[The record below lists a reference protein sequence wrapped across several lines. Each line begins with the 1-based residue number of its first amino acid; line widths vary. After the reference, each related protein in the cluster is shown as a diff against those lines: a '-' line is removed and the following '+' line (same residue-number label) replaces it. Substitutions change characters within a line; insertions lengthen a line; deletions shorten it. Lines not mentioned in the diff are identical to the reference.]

1 MLPEWA
7 MTQDTENLIHNCKL
21 NDTMQLISLENCG
34 YQKHCFKMKKLRLL
48 LGDQLNSEHSWFSK
62 SDKNVLYCLF
72 EMRQETDYVTHHIQK
87 VVGFFAAMRNLA
99 EELKAT
105 NHTVIY
111 FDINDAKNTQS
122 LVENLALL
130 IEENNIEKFEYL
142 APDEYRLDTQLSQFS
157 ESLKIKSE
165 VYSTEHFYTE
175 RADLKTFFK
184 GKKQFL
190 MENFYRQM
198 RKKHQILMVDQQPEG
213 GKWNF
218 DASNRK
224 KWKGDALIPQ
234 EISFDNNVSAII
246 SDIEKAGV
254 KTIGNINATYFEYPI
269 SRKQS
274 LVQLDYFCEHL
285 LVHFG
290 DYQDAMHTDKIY
302 LFHSRISFAMNTK
315 MISPKEVVDRVLETY
330 RKQED
335 EIDIS
340 QVEGFIRQILGWREY
355 MRGMYWMLM
364 PDYKKENFLGNKNK
378 LPDFF
383 WTGKTKMNCVK
394 NAVHNSLNNGYAH
407 HIQRLMITGN
417 FALLA
422 QVHPDEIDAW
432 YLGIYVDA
440 IEWVQLP
447 NTRGMSQ
454 FADGGKIATKPYV
467 SSGSYISKMS
477 NYCDVCVYKKAKKF
491 EDDACPFNTL
501 YWNFLD
507 EKQAQ
512 LASNFRM
519 KMMYSILN
527 KMSSDD
533 RSKIKE
539 KANHIIENLD
549 EY

>member
-1 MLPEWA
+1 
-7 MTQDTENLIHNCKL
+7 
-21 NDTMQLISLENCG
+21 
-34 YQKHCFKMKKLRLL
+34 MKKLRLI
-48 LGDQLNSEHSWFSK
+48 LGDQLNSQHSWFHEK
-62 SDKNVLYCLF
+62 DENTIYCLF

-87 VVGFFAAMRNLA
+87 VIGFFAAMRNFSQ
-99 EELKAT
+99 ELKKA
-105 NHTVIY
+105 NYPVIY
-111 FDINDAKNTQS
+111 LNINDTKNTQN
-122 LVENLALL
+122 LVENLSIL
-130 IEENNIEKFEYL
+130 IAENKIEKFEYL
-142 APDEYRLDTQLSQFS
+142 SPDEYRLDEQLKNFCTSLDIES
-157 ESLKIKSE
+157 EE
-165 VYSTEHFYTE
+165 FSTEHFYTE
-175 RADLKTFFK
+175 REDLKTFFK
-184 GKKQFL
+184 GKKTFL
-190 MENFYRQM
+190 MENFYRNM
-198 RKKHQILMVDQQPEG
+198 RKKHQILMVDKQPEG
-213 GKWNF
+213 GKWNY

-224 KWKGDALIPQ
+224 KWKGDALIPP
-234 EISFDNNVSAII
+234 EINFDNNVELIF
-246 SDIEKAGV
+246 SDIKKAGI
-254 KTIGNINATYFEYPI
+254 KTIGQINPAYFEYPI
-269 SRKQS
+269 SRKQA
-274 LVQLDYFCEHL
+274 LVQLAYFCEHL

-315 MISPKEVVDRVLETY
+315 IISPKEVITSVLETY
-330 RKQED
+330 REQKD

-364 PDYKKENFLGNKNK
+364 PDYKKENFLDNKNK

-383 WTGKTKMNCVK
+383 WTGKTKMNCLK
-394 NAVHNSLNNGYAH
+394 NAINNSLENGYAH

-417 FALLA
+417 FALLT
-422 QVHPDEIDAW
+422 QIHPDEIDAW

-467 SSGSYISKMS
+467 SSGSYIGKMS
-477 NYCDVCVYKKAKKF
+477 NYCDACTYKKTKKF

-507 EKQAQ
+507 EKQEK
-512 LASNFRM
+512 LSSNFRM
-519 KMMYSILN
+519 KMMYSVLN
-527 KMSSDD
+527 KMSSED

>member
-1 MLPEWA
+1 
-7 MTQDTENLIHNCKL
+7 
-21 NDTMQLISLENCG
+21 
-34 YQKHCFKMKKLRLL
+34 MKKLRLI
-48 LGDQLNSEHSWFSK
+48 LGDQLNSQHSWFRETDS
-62 SDKNVLYCLF
+62 NVIYCIF

-87 VVGFFAAMRNLA
+87 VTGFFAAMRNFA
-99 EELKAT
+99 KELKIA
-105 NHTVIY
+105 NHAVIY
-111 FDINDAKNTQS
+111 FNINDKKNTQS
-122 LVENLALL
+122 LVENLTIL
-130 IEENNIEKFEYL
+130 IKENNIEKFEYL
-142 APDEYRLDTQLSQFS
+142 SPDEYRLDQQIKIFCKNLPIDSRVFS
-157 ESLKIKSE
+157 S
-165 VYSTEHFYTE
+165 EHFYTE
-175 RADLKTFFK
+175 REDLETFFK

-190 MENFYRQM
+190 MENFYRNM
-198 RKKHQILMVDQQPEG
+198 RKKHQILMIDKQPEG
-213 GKWNF
+213 GKWNY

-224 KWKGDALIPQ
+224 KWKGDTLIPQ
-234 EISFDNNVSAII
+234 EINFDTNVEDIL
-246 SDIEKAGV
+246 SDIKKA
-254 KTIGNINATYFEYPI
+254 KIETIGKINSKYFEYPI
-269 SRKQS
+269 SRKQAIQ
-274 LVQLDYFCEHL
+274 QLNYFCEHL

-315 MISPKEVVDRVLETY
+315 IISPKEIIDTVLETY
-330 RKQED
+330 RKQQD
-335 EIDIS
+335 AIDIS

-364 PDYKKENFLGNKNK
+364 PEYKKENFLDNKNK
-378 LPDFF
+378 LPKFF
-383 WTGKTKMNCVK
+383 WTGKTKMNCLK
-394 NAVHNSLNNGYAH
+394 NAINNSLENGYAH

-417 FALLA
+417 FALLT
-422 QVHPDEIDAW
+422 QIHPDEIDAW

-477 NYCDVCVYKKAKKF
+477 NYCESCVYKKAKKF

-507 EKQAQ
+507 EKQEK
-512 LASNFRM
+512 LSSNFRM
-519 KMMYSILN
+519 KMMYSLLN
-527 KMSSDD
+527 KMSSED
-533 RSKIKE
+533 RARIKE

>member
-1 MLPEWA
+1 
-7 MTQDTENLIHNCKL
+7 
-21 NDTMQLISLENCG
+21 
-34 YQKHCFKMKKLRLL
+34 MKKLRLI
-48 LGDQLNSEHSWFSK
+48 LGDQLNSQHSWFH
-62 SDKNVLYCLF
+62 DKDENTIYCLF

-87 VVGFFAAMRNLA
+87 VIGFFAAMRNFSK
-99 EELKAT
+99 ELKT
-105 NHTVIY
+105 NDQAVIY
-111 FDINDAKNTQS
+111 YKINDPRNTQN
-122 LVENLALL
+122 LVTNLSNL
-130 IEENNIEKFEYL
+130 IAENNIEKFEYL
-142 APDEYRLDTQLSQFS
+142 SPDEYRLDEQLKNYCKDLNI
-157 ESLKIKSE
+157 ESE
-165 VYSTEHFYTE
+165 VFSSEHFYTE
-175 RADLKTFFK
+175 KEDLKTFFL
-184 GKKQFL
+184 GKKIFL
-190 MENFYRQM
+190 MENFYRNM
-198 RKKHQILMVDQQPEG
+198 RKKYQILMVDKQPEG
-213 GKWNF
+213 GKWNY

-224 KWKGDALIPQ
+224 KWKGDALIPT
-234 EISFDNNVSAII
+234 EINFDNNVQDVFI
-246 SDIEKAGV
+246 DIEKAGI
-254 KTIGNINATYFEYPI
+254 KTIGQINPRYFEYPI
-269 SRKQS
+269 SRKQA
-274 LVQLDYFCEHL
+274 LVQLAYFCEHL

-302 LFHSRISFAMNTK
+302 LFHSRISFAMNSK
-315 MISPKEVVDRVLETY
+315 MISPKEIIASVLETY
-330 RKQED
+330 RAQKD

-364 PDYKKENFLGNKNK
+364 PDYKKENFLDNKNK

-383 WTGKTKMNCVK
+383 WTGKTKMNCLK
-394 NAVHNSLNNGYAH
+394 NAINNSLENGYAH

-417 FALLA
+417 FALLT
-422 QVHPDEIDAW
+422 QIHPNEIDAW

-467 SSGSYISKMS
+467 SSGSYIGKMS
-477 NYCDVCVYKKAKKF
+477 NYCDACTYKKAKKF

-507 EKQAQ
+507 EKQEK
-512 LASNFRM
+512 LSSNFRM
-519 KMMYSILN
+519 KMMYSVLN
-527 KMSSDD
+527 KMSSED

>member
-1 MLPEWA
+1 
-7 MTQDTENLIHNCKL
+7 
-21 NDTMQLISLENCG
+21 
-34 YQKHCFKMKKLRLL
+34 MKKLRLI
-48 LGDQLNSEHSWFSK
+48 LGDQLNSQHSWLSET
-62 SDKNVLYCLF
+62 DQDTMYCLF

-87 VVGFFAAMRNLA
+87 VVGYFTAMRNFA
-99 EELKAT
+99 DELKKAK
-105 NHTVIY
+105 HSVVY
-111 FDINDAKNTQS
+111 FEINDKKNTQS

-130 IEENNIEKFEYL
+130 IKEYNIEKFEYL
-142 APDEYRLDTQLSQFS
+142 SPDEYRLDQQLKGFS
-157 ESLKIKSE
+157 KDLRIDSE
-165 VYSTEHFYTE
+165 VFSSEHFYTE
-175 RADLKTFFK
+175 REDLTTFFK

-190 MENFYRQM
+190 MENFYRNM
-198 RKKHQILMVDQQPEG
+198 RKKHQILMVDKQPEG

-224 KWKGDALIPQ
+224 KWKGDTLIPQ
-234 EISFDNNVSAII
+234 EISFDTNVEDVL
-246 SDIEKAGV
+246 SDIEKAGI
-254 KTIGNINATYFEYPI
+254 KTIGKINPKYFEYPI

-274 LVQLDYFCEHL
+274 LEQLTYFCEHL

-302 LFHSRISFAMNTK
+302 LYHSRISFAMNSK
-315 MISPKEVVDRVLETY
+315 IISPREVVNTVLETY
-330 RKQED
+330 RAQENK
-335 EIDIS
+335 IDIS

-364 PDYKKENFLGNKNK
+364 PDYKKENFLENKNK

-383 WTGKTKMNCVK
+383 WTGKTKMNCLK
-394 NAVHNSLNNGYAH
+394 NAVNNSLENGYAH

-417 FALLA
+417 FALLT
-422 QVHPDEIDAW
+422 QIHPDEIDAW

-467 SSGSYISKMS
+467 SSGSYISKMG
-477 NYCDVCVYKKAKKF
+477 NYCDACVYKKAKKF

-507 EKQAQ
+507 EKQEK
-512 LASNFRM
+512 LSSNFRM
-519 KMMYSILN
+519 KMMYSVLN
-527 KMSSDD
+527 KMSSED

>member
-1 MLPEWA
+1 
-7 MTQDTENLIHNCKL
+7 
-21 NDTMQLISLENCG
+21 
-34 YQKHCFKMKKLRLL
+34 MKKLRLI
-48 LGDQLNSEHSWFSK
+48 LGDQLNSQHSWFRETDS
-62 SDKNVLYCLF
+62 NVIYCIF

-87 VVGFFAAMRNLA
+87 VTGFFAAMRNFA
-99 EELKAT
+99 KELKIA
-105 NHTVIY
+105 NHAVIY
-111 FDINDAKNTQS
+111 FNINDKKNTQS
-122 LVENLALL
+122 LVENLTIL

-142 APDEYRLDTQLSQFS
+142 SPDEYRLDQQ
-157 ESLKIKSE
+157 IKSFCKNLPID
-165 VYSTEHFYTE
+165 STVFSSEHFYTE
-175 RADLKTFFK
+175 REDLETFFK

-190 MENFYRQM
+190 MENFYRNM
-198 RKKHQILMVDQQPEG
+198 RKKHQILMIDKQPEG
-213 GKWNF
+213 GKWNY

-224 KWKGDALIPQ
+224 KWKGDTLIPQ
-234 EISFDNNVSAII
+234 EINFDTNVEDIL
-246 SDIEKAGV
+246 SDIKKA
-254 KTIGNINATYFEYPI
+254 KIETIGKINSKYFEYPI
-269 SRKQS
+269 SRKQAIQ
-274 LVQLDYFCEHL
+274 QLNYFCEHL

-315 MISPKEVVDRVLETY
+315 IISPKEIIDTVLETY
-330 RKQED
+330 RKQQD
-335 EIDIS
+335 AIDIS

-364 PDYKKENFLGNKNK
+364 PGYKKENFLDNKNK
-378 LPDFF
+378 LPKFF
-383 WTGKTKMNCVK
+383 WTGKTKMNCLK
-394 NAVHNSLNNGYAH
+394 NAINNSLENGYAH

-417 FALLA
+417 FALLT
-422 QVHPDEIDAW
+422 QIHPDEIDAW

-477 NYCDVCVYKKAKKF
+477 NYCESCVYKKAKKF

-507 EKQAQ
+507 EKQEK
-512 LASNFRM
+512 LSSNFRM
-519 KMMYSILN
+519 KMMYSLLN
-527 KMSSDD
+527 KMSSED
-533 RSKIKE
+533 RARIKE